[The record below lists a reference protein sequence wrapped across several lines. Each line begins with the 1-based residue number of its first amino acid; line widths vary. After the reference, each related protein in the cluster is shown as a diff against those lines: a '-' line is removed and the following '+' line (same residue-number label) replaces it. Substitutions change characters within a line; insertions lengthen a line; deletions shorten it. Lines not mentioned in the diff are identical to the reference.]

1 MSEEAKN
8 VSKTVNTIKC
18 CAGCAQKLERIYDIV
33 EREEDVP
40 AGTCSLCLNYYQ
52 LGKYD
57 IRRRQRQYR
66 VRSGGGERARAGG
79 GQHE

>member
-1 MSEEAKN
+1 MSKAI
-8 VSKTVNTIKC
+8 TVVKC
-18 CAGCAQKLERIYDIV
+18 CAGCAQKLERIYDIK
-33 EREEDVP
+33 ERDEDVP
-40 AGTCSLCLNYYQ
+40 AGTCSLCMNFYQ

-57 IRRRQRQYR
+57 IRRREKRYR

>member
-1 MSEEAKN
+1 M
-8 VSKTVNTIKC
+8 SKTTTSVTC

-33 EREEDVP
+33 ERDEDAP

-52 LGKYD
+52 LAKHD
-57 IRRRQRQYR
+57 IRRRKRQYR

-79 GQHE
+79 RSNG